1 MTATPA
7 PIKALA
13 PWFGGKRSMAP
24 RIVEQLGPHRSYWG
38 LCCGS
43 LAVEMAKSPATMET
57 CIDLHGDLTNLCYV
71 LQDTQKAPQLYG
83 RLARMV
89 LSRELFLNSAEVI
102 RNQKPP
108 AGDDEPDLY
117 RAFHYMVVSWFG
129 RNGVAGT
136 SNYNAGFCARYTHN
150 GGHAVKRFVSA
161 VESIPIWHQRLRHI
175 TVMRDDIFT
184 HLPRIRDQVGTA
196 IYCDP
201 PYIEKGAKYVHDFD
215 GLHHHTLARE
225 LSRFDKSRVVVSYY
239 DHPEVDRL
247 YAGWTKIDCSRT
259 KAMSNQGQRQR
270 GAVKAPEVLL
280 VNGPAYESGV
290 GDV

>member
-1 MTATPA
+1 MKIADA
-7 PIKALA
+7 PIKAIA

-24 RIVEQLGPHRSYWG
+24 LIVKQLGPHRSYWG

-43 LAVEMAKSPATMET
+43 LAVEMAKPPATMET

-89 LSRELFLNSAEVI
+89 LSRELFLDSAKLI
-102 RNQKPP
+102 RTQKPP
-108 AGDDEPDLY
+108 VGEDEPCED

-136 SNYNAGFCARYTHN
+136 SNYNAGFCARYKHN
-150 GGHAVKRFVSA
+150 GGHAAKRFVSA
-161 VESIPIWHQRLRHI
+161 VESIPGWHQRLRNL

-184 HLPRIRDQVGTA
+184 HLPRIADQIGTA

-201 PYIEKGAKYVHDFD
+201 PYIEKGAKYLHDFD

-225 LSRFDKSRVVVSYY
+225 LRRFEKARVVVSYY
-239 DHPEVDRL
+239 DHPEVNRF
-247 YAGWTKIDCSRT
+247 YAGWTKLDCSRT
-259 KAMSNQGQRQR
+259 KAMANQGQRQR

-280 VNGPAYESGV
+280 INGPAYESGSA
-290 GDV
+290 